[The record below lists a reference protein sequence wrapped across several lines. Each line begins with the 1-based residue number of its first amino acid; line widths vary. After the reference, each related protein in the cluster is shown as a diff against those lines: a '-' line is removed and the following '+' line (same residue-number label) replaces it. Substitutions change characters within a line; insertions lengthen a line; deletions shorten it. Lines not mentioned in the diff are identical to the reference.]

1 MLAFVKGIILSF
13 LAHFVKNKKHTIFNR
28 YLDLYWVQKY
38 NENNTVEI
46 ILYKPKLL
54 HFDNLMRKSPFP
66 SNARNNKA
74 EQALLWQNIPRNHGN
89 LDIILIPETRSVSL
103 FTLNNPQGKR
113 AQARAR

>member
-1 MLAFVKGIILSF
+1 VHAFVKGIILSF

-38 NENNTVEI
+38 NENNTVER

-54 HFDNLMRKSPFP
+54 HFGCLKCP
-66 SNARNNKA
+66 
-74 EQALLWQNIPRNHGN
+74 EQQALLWQNIPRNHGN